1 MDTATRPFAAGYEQ
15 SQLGAMASDT
25 ILEEILATKRDEVA
39 RLQLFRSA
47 IRAEADEAPPPRG
60 FEASLRRP
68 GEVSVVAEFK
78 RRSPSAGEINPY
90 AQAAGVASVYA
101 SAGAAALSIL
111 TDERYFGGSLDDL
124 RSAKSAAGVPVLRKD
139 FTLDP
144 VQLYEARAA
153 GADAV
158 LLIVRA
164 LSDAR
169 LRELLAL
176 AAELGLGALVEA
188 HDEEE
193 MDRALEAGAHI
204 IGVNARDL
212 ATFEVDIE
220 RSLNLIER
228 LPADVVAVAES
239 GIRSA
244 EDAAAAGSAG
254 ADAVLVGGWLMAGD
268 PSAGVEALAG
278 HPKRPRSAAMP
289 QGAP

>member
-1 MDTATRPFAAGYEQ
+1 
-15 SQLGAMASDT
+15 MAHDT
-25 ILEEILATKRDEVA
+25 ILEEILAAKREEVA

-47 IRAEADEAPPPRG
+47 IRGQADEAPPPRG

-78 RRSPSAGEINPY
+78 RRSPSAGDINPY

-101 SAGAAALSIL
+101 SAGAAAISVL

-124 RSAKSAAGVPVLRKD
+124 RSAKDAVGVPVLRKD

-164 LSDAR
+164 LGDAR
-169 LRELLAL
+169 LRELLEIAG
-176 AAELGLGALVEA
+176 ELGLGALVEA

-193 MDRALEAGAHI
+193 VARALEAGARI
-204 IGVNARDL
+204 LGVNARDL
-212 ATFEVDIE
+212 ATFEVDLE
-220 RSLNLIER
+220 RSLRLIEE
-228 LPADVVAVAES
+228 LPADVAAVAES

-268 PSAGVEALAG
+268 PAAGVEALVG
-278 HPKRPRSAAMP
+278 HPQRPRSGRMQPAGADAAGDSD
-289 QGAP
+289 GAP

>member
-1 MDTATRPFAAGYEQ
+1 MAA
-15 SQLGAMASDT
+15 DT
-25 ILEEILATKRDEVA
+25 ILDEILAAKREEVA

-47 IRAEADEAPPPRG
+47 IRAQADDAPPPRG
-60 FEASLRRP
+60 FEASLRRA
-68 GEVSVVAEFK
+68 GEVSVVGEFK

-101 SAGAAALSIL
+101 SAGAAALSVL
-111 TDERYFGGSLDDL
+111 TDEPYFGGSLDDL
-124 RSAKSAAGVPVLRKD
+124 RSAKSAVGVPVLRKD

-144 VQLYEARAA
+144 VQLYESRAA

-164 LSDAR
+164 LGDAR
-169 LRELLAL
+169 LRELLGL

-193 MDRALEAGAHI
+193 MDRALEAGAHVV
-204 IGVNARDL
+204 GVNARDL
-212 ATFEVDIE
+212 ATFEVDIV

-254 ADAVLVGGWLMAGD
+254 ADAILVGGWLMAGD
-268 PSAGVEALAG
+268 PSTGMEALVG
-278 HPKRPRSAAMP
+278 HPKRPRSAP
-289 QGAP
+289 TPEGVR

>member
-1 MDTATRPFAAGYEQ
+1 
-15 SQLGAMASDT
+15 MAHDT
-25 ILEEILATKRDEVA
+25 ILDEILAAKREEVA
-39 RLQLFRSA
+39 RLQLYRSA
-47 IRAEADEAPPPRG
+47 IRAQAAEAPPPRG

-78 RRSPSAGEINPY
+78 RRSPSAGDINPY

-101 SAGAAALSIL
+101 SGGAAAISVL

-124 RSAKSAAGVPVLRKD
+124 RSAKDAVGVPVLRKD

-164 LSDAR
+164 LGDAR
-169 LRELLAL
+169 LRELLEIADG
-176 AAELGLGALVEA
+176 LGLAALVEA

-193 MDRALEAGAHI
+193 LVRALEAGARI
-204 IGVNARDL
+204 VGVNARDL
-212 ATFEVDIE
+212 ATFEVDLE
-220 RSLNLIER
+220 RSLRLIEE

-244 EDAAAAGSAG
+244 EDAAAAGAAG

-268 PSAGVEALAG
+268 PAAGVEALVG
-278 HPKRPRSAAMP
+278 HPRRPRSDRMQPAGADAGIDNDGAA
-289 QGAP
+289 

>member
-1 MDTATRPFAAGYEQ
+1 
-15 SQLGAMASDT
+15 MASDT
-25 ILEEILATKRDEVA
+25 ILEEILAAKREEVA

-47 IRAEADEAPPPRG
+47 IRAQADEAPPPRG

-68 GEVSVVAEFK
+68 GEVAVVAEFK
-78 RRSPSAGEINPY
+78 RRSPSAGDINPY

-101 SAGAAALSIL
+101 SAGAAAISVL
-111 TDERYFGGSLDDL
+111 TDGRYFGGSLDDL
-124 RSAKSAAGVPVLRKD
+124 RSAKDAVGVPVLRKD

-164 LSDAR
+164 LGDAR
-169 LRELLAL
+169 LRELLEL
-176 AAELGLGALVEA
+176 SAELGLGALVEA

-193 MDRALEAGAHI
+193 LGRALEAGARI
-204 IGVNARDL
+204 VGVNARDL
-212 ATFEVDIE
+212 ATFEVDLE
-220 RSLNLIER
+220 RSLSLIEA
-228 LPADVVAVAES
+228 LPSDVAAVAES

-244 EDAAAAGSAG
+244 ENAAAAGSAG

-268 PSAGVEALAG
+268 PAAGVEALVG
-278 HPKRPRSAAMP
+278 HPRRPRSDRMPSVGADAAVDD
-289 QGAP
+289 GAP

>member
-1 MDTATRPFAAGYEQ
+1 
-15 SQLGAMASDT
+15 MAHDT
-25 ILEEILATKRDEVA
+25 ILEEILAAKREEVA

-47 IRAEADEAPPPRG
+47 IRTQAEEAPPPRG

-78 RRSPSAGEINPY
+78 RRSPSAGDLSPY

-101 SAGAAALSIL
+101 SAGAAAISVL

-124 RSAKSAAGVPVLRKD
+124 RSAKGAVGVPVLRKD

-164 LSDAR
+164 LGDAR
-169 LRELLAL
+169 LRELLELSAD
-176 AAELGLGALVEA
+176 LGLAALVEA

-193 MDRALEAGAHI
+193 MERALEAGARI
-204 IGVNARDL
+204 VGVNARDL
-212 ATFEVDIE
+212 ATFDVDLE
-220 RSLNLIER
+220 RSLSLIER

-244 EDAAAAGSAG
+244 EHAAAAGSAG

-268 PSAGVEALAG
+268 PAAGVEALVG
-278 HPKRPRSAAMP
+278 HPRRPRSGRMQPAGAEAAVDG
-289 QGAP
+289 GAAP

>member
-1 MDTATRPFAAGYEQ
+1 
-15 SQLGAMASDT
+15 MAHDT
-25 ILEEILATKRDEVA
+25 ILDEILAAKREEVA

-47 IRAEADEAPPPRG
+47 IRTQAEEAPPPRG

-78 RRSPSAGEINPY
+78 RRSPSAGDLNPY

-101 SAGAAALSIL
+101 SAGAAAISVL

-124 RSAKSAAGVPVLRKD
+124 RSAKDAVGVPVLRKD
-139 FTLDP
+139 FTVDP

-164 LSDAR
+164 LADAR
-169 LRELLAL
+169 LRELLEVASD
-176 AAELGLGALVEA
+176 LGLAALVEA

-193 MDRALEAGAHI
+193 MERGLEAGARI
-204 IGVNARDL
+204 VGVNARDL
-212 ATFEVDIE
+212 ATFDVDLE
-220 RSLNLIER
+220 RSLSLIER
-228 LPADVVAVAES
+228 LPADIVAVAES

-268 PSAGVEALAG
+268 PAAGVEALVG
-278 HPKRPRSAAMP
+278 HPRRPRSGRMQPARAEAAVDGE
-289 QGAP
+289 GAP

>member
-1 MDTATRPFAAGYEQ
+1 
-15 SQLGAMASDT
+15 MASDT
-25 ILEEILATKRDEVA
+25 ILEEILAAKREEVA

-47 IRAEADEAPPPRG
+47 IRAQADEAPPPRG

-68 GEVSVVAEFK
+68 GEVAVVAEFK
-78 RRSPSAGEINPY
+78 RRSPSAGDINPY

-101 SAGAAALSIL
+101 AAGAAAISVL

-124 RSAKSAAGVPVLRKD
+124 RSAKDAVGVPVLRKD

-164 LSDAR
+164 LGDAR
-169 LRELLAL
+169 LRDLLELS
-176 AAELGLGALVEA
+176 AELGLGALVEA

-193 MDRALEAGAHI
+193 MGRALEAGARI
-204 IGVNARDL
+204 VGVNARDL
-212 ATFEVDIE
+212 ATFEVDLE
-220 RSLNLIER
+220 RSLSLIEE

-244 EDAAAAGSAG
+244 EDAAAAGTAG

-268 PSAGVEALAG
+268 PAAGVEALVG
-278 HPKRPRSAAMP
+278 HPRRPRSDRMQSVGADAAVDD
-289 QGAP
+289 GAP